1 MKHDSLGW
9 CASRARYLA
18 LGLPLFALFST
29 VHGGCIRGPAGY
41 GTYGNYGYGNRASAL
56 GGDTVEQ
63 DEGECV
69 VYVGNGDAD
78 DGRLH
83 GGYRYGNCD
92 DGDTYDGYGDNAD
105 RARAGDGHGP

>member
-1 MKHDSLGW
+1 MVMKQDSLGW

-56 GGDTVEQ
+56 GRDTVEQ

-69 VYVGNGDAD
+69 VYAGTEGD
-78 DGRLH
+78 
-83 GGYRYGNCD
+83 GGSRPHDPRNC
-92 DGDTYDGYGDNAD
+92 DGDTDDGYGNDAER
-105 RARAGDGHGP
+105 RARGGHGP